1 MKEKNKWLWSHRTL
15 ANLFVVLVGI
25 AFYLCLSNFD
35 LVRGKVAEVVKIF
48 TPFIAGFALAY
59 LLNLPMRFFER
70 RVFRRFRARRGLAI
84 LTSYLL
90 AGVVLAV
97 LLGLVLPQLVQSVMA
112 LAANVP
118 TYLRNLNELL
128 DFVIDKFHVDEEIV
142 SQLGMTYKE
151 IVQKLTAIVTAAAPQ
166 LLNFSVALGS
176 GVVTGLTALISSIY
190 MLAGKD
196 KLIFQLKKV
205 VYALMPTPKAKRF
218 LSVCGHANGV
228 FAGFINGKLIDSA
241 IIGVLCFV
249 CMSAL
254 RMPLALLISAVVGAT
269 NVIPFFGP
277 FIGAI
282 PSVMILLIVD
292 PWSALWF
299 GILIILLQQFDGNI
313 LGPKILGDSTG
324 LSAIWVLVAI
334 IVGGGLFGFAGMLLG
349 VPAFA
354 VLYSLSSDFIA
365 ARLAARGVDAAGEPL
380 QSPQEKTEEERAQ

>member
-151 IVQKLTAIVTAAAPQ
+151 IVQKLTAIITAAAPQ

-299 GILIILLQQFDGNI
+299 CILIILLQQFDGNI

-380 QSPQEKTEEERAQ
+380 QPPQEKTEEERAQ